1 MTKNLDK
8 IMELLQK
15 SEEITKGDYKEIQS
29 LYKKLDFRESVVD
42 VIINGTM
49 DLLYMSGDIDFK
61 PTQLAFDP

>member
-15 SEEITKGDYKEIQS
+15 SEEITKDDYKEIQS

-42 VIINGTM
+42 EIINGTM
-49 DLLYMSGDIDFK
+49 DLLYRSGDIDFK

>member
-15 SEEITKGDYKEIQS
+15 SEEITKDDYKEIQS

-42 VIINGTM
+42 EIVTGTM
-49 DLLYMSGDIDFK
+49 DLLYRSGDIDCK